1 MQQGKR
7 TGYGKELFSRFIESN
22 ELYVDK
28 TMFLR
33 KILVDSGSDTMLFTR
48 PRRFG
53 KTLAMTMLMEFLQL
67 DFKKPGSSKR
77 QERLFKGLAVMGD
90 RDLCSQF
97 MGQVPKIFLSLKDV
111 QGRNFPTA
119 MDMMADY
126 ISVLAGEFDFLLESK
141 KLDDDDKDAFR
152 ILKSK
157 SELLKGDAHGS
168 LANSIFRL
176 AALLH
181 RHFGRK
187 VAVIIDEY
195 DVPLAKAQENGYHDL
210 MVDFYTRFFGILKMK
225 MADNPI
231 SKIVLTGCLRV
242 AKNGIFSGA
251 NNFRPNTV
259 LSKDSDFTSFIGF
272 TAEETASYLG
282 YFGLSKY
289 MGRVRR
295 NYDGYRFGKEEIFC
309 PWDIALF
316 ANDATRAIRD
326 NEAVETPNYWIGS
339 ESTNTKALKKYVGF
353 LSVKDNQNLQDLSD
367 GKRVAIEINDSMS
380 YDSLDSPQPNDFW
393 SLLLHTGY
401 LTAVR
406 KYAKSERYLVKI
418 PNAEI
423 KKCFDDSIKSAFLGV
438 LARDNGLER
447 ITRALLSGD
456 RGTIEKVFQEM
467 LLRYVSLRNGA
478 TRSRSENFYEGFVLG
493 VLAACGSALANV
505 KSEAESG
512 EGYADIKFTN
522 PQGNVGVVI
531 ELKSSKGTARFEHD
545 MRAALAQIEKRKYAA
560 DFIGNSFVR
569 QVYGIA
575 VACSGKSCAVEVK
588 ALKGGDG
595 QGK

>member
-1 MQQGKR
+1 M
-7 TGYGKELFSRFIESN
+7 
-22 ELYVDK
+22 
-28 TMFLR
+28 
-33 KILVDSGSDTMLFTR
+33 
-48 PRRFG
+48 
-53 KTLAMTMLMEFLQL
+53 
-67 DFKKPGSSKR
+67 
-77 QERLFKGLAVMGD
+77 
-90 RDLCSQF
+90 
-97 MGQVPKIFLSLKDV
+97 
-111 QGRNFPTA
+111 
-119 MDMMADY
+119 
-126 ISVLAGEFDFLLESK
+126 
-141 KLDDDDKDAFR
+141 
-152 ILKSK
+152 
-157 SELLKGDAHGS
+157 
-168 LANSIFRL
+168 
-176 AALLH
+176 
-181 RHFGRK
+181 
-187 VAVIIDEY
+187 
-195 DVPLAKAQENGYHDL
+195 
-210 MVDFYTRFFGILKMK
+210 
-225 MADNPI
+225 
-231 SKIVLTGCLRV
+231 
-242 AKNGIFSGA
+242 
-251 NNFRPNTV
+251 
-259 LSKDSDFTSFIGF
+259 
-272 TAEETASYLG
+272 
-282 YFGLSKY
+282 
-289 MGRVRR
+289 
-295 NYDGYRFGKEEIFC
+295 
-309 PWDIALF
+309 
-316 ANDATRAIRD
+316 
-326 NEAVETPNYWIGS
+326 
-339 ESTNTKALKKYVGF
+339 KKYVGF

-393 SLLLHTGY
+393 SLLLHMGY

-467 LLRYVSLRNGA
+467 LLRNVSLRNGA